1 MFVHLSNKITAAMN
15 TVTLQ
20 MIDELTGQTVSRT
33 IDITNAMSNGQYCWE
48 LKGENEQRKNLNN
61 WILQRGNEQHATIL
75 TLVSW
80 SFN

>member
-1 MFVHLSNKITAAMN
+1 MR

-20 MIDELTGQTVSRT
+20 MIDELTGETVSRT
-33 IDITNAMSNGQYCWE
+33 IDATNAYSNGEYCWE
-48 LKGENEQRKNLNN
+48 LKSENEQRKNLND
-61 WILQRGNEQHATIL
+61 WILDRGNQQHETIL

>member
-1 MFVHLSNKITAAMN
+1 LSNKTTAAMN

-48 LKGENEQRKNLNN
+48 LRGEDEQRKNLNN

-75 TLVSW
+75 SLISW

>member
-1 MFVHLSNKITAAMN
+1 MFVHLSNKTTAAMN

-48 LKGENEQRKNLNN
+48 LRGENEQRKNLNN

-75 TLVSW
+75 SLVSW

>member
-1 MFVHLSNKITAAMN
+1 MN

-20 MIDELTGQTVSRT
+20 MIDELTGNAVSRT

-75 TLVSW
+75 SLVSW

>member
-1 MFVHLSNKITAAMN
+1 MR

-20 MIDELTGQTVSRT
+20 MIDELTGETVSRT
-33 IDITNAMSNGQYCWE
+33 IDATNAYSNGEYCWE
-48 LKGENEQRKNLNN
+48 LRGENEQRKNLND
-61 WILQRGNEQHATIL
+61 WILERGNQQHETIL

>member
-1 MFVHLSNKITAAMN
+1 VFVHLSNKTTAAMN

-48 LKGENEQRKNLNN
+48 LRGEDEQRKNLNN

-75 TLVSW
+75 SLISW